1 MSDQIEIQA
10 VPQAA
15 CDAAA
20 GVLQQHALHLEH
32 AALCTL
38 VTTVV
43 AAALQEGIV
52 LRLHDHALTE
62 RRPEPL
68 LPVHLTLDAHPG
80 RVGLAVYDAGGDYA
94 ADVYVEYYEGQL
106 VARTWNWDAGNGS
119 DPSSEDVLLTRP
131 QVETL
136 VRAGSQTK

>member
-1 MSDQIEIQA
+1 MSDCIEIQA

-32 AALCTL
+32 ADLCTL

-43 AAALQEGIV
+43 AAALREGLV
-52 LRLHDHALTE
+52 LRLHDHAADA
-62 RRPEPL
+62 PEPR

-80 RVGLAVYDAGGDYA
+80 MVGLAVYDAGGDYA
-94 ADVYVEYYEGQL
+94 ADVYVEYYAGQL
-106 VARTWNWDAGNGS
+106 VARTWNWDVANGD
-119 DPSSEDVLLTRP
+119 DPTSEDVLLTRP